1 MPGLPSLP
9 SMLTPRRSSTDELK
23 VNKGAVS
30 STSKQC
36 WSDQGQLPGLSK
48 EPQKPLA
55 GNQQEGA
62 KPLQRSGSL
71 ASVASV
77 AKLRTPRTRSCEVQ
91 AFDGAKAP
99 ESDEESSS
107 RPAEEVRN
115 SESVPQLQL
124 ATPRR
129 SSSRLMS
136 LPRAS
141 VSRAASAARAA
152 ARSSLPSPRP
162 APSPRRMPTAP
173 PPQSA
178 AREKSQGP
186 AAREEAVTEPEVS
199 PVQRPAGAET
209 PRTSK
214 GSIMRQLTP
223 RRLIPKLWK
232 SCEEGETRAE
242 TPRSARGSRSVAT
255 PARNQSG
262 SQSARCSPPSDSKA
276 SRSAPSAPVK
286 EAAEGDNVEV
296 DALTRKMLAAVYE
309 QPLAEEQAA
318 VVLGICPEV
327 SWLVQCTLR
336 SPLPPGWRQ
345 RSNGSYVNSETGEK
359 SALSP
364 ILDSFAKLARLA
376 LHARQAPSTAATAAA
391 WVRRARDDALKK
403 ALRQQDEWTGPHLDE
418 SAGAEYYHNSST
430 GTSTWSSPFAPDMY
444 LAHVADRLLQSEAFP
459 TRSSEDPTLED
470 VAAEIQTARQ
480 AQKSAR
486 ASAPRPASAMA
497 KTSSSRLE
505 SREES
510 DVKPCNESPVDAAAA
525 LAGAAAA
532 VAAAAAALTG
542 QGTASGSQD
551 GAGALANAAAA
562 LTAAVQLSSRGERP
576 GLGREKE
583 QQSREKQG
591 EQQGLSK
598 CMAEPVQSEQ
608 KGAEAVTSD
617 KPQDEIKADP
627 GAEEATPATTASS
640 GKEPPRFEILSQSED
655 ESESSESEDESAS
668 AAPAGPHVHLTGGT
682 GEQKLKLAP
691 VEVKAPAVESSTR
704 GTKKPISPLSS
715 EAALK
720 LAFELTTD
728 EQPKGEKPAE
738 ISSLL
743 GGNGARPA
751 VPKLTLAKPLPGP
764 PPRPS
769 AAPAPEDSSSSSSS
783 EAPLPPAPQP
793 AAART
798 VKKDSKIKAAP
809 APPTSA
815 ADLFSKGNR
824 TSCVGGA

>member
-1 MPGLPSLP
+1 
-9 SMLTPRRSSTDELK
+9 
-23 VNKGAVS
+23 
-30 STSKQC
+30 
-36 WSDQGQLPGLSK
+36 
-48 EPQKPLA
+48 
-55 GNQQEGA
+55 
-62 KPLQRSGSL
+62 
-71 ASVASV
+71 
-77 AKLRTPRTRSCEVQ
+77 
-91 AFDGAKAP
+91 
-99 ESDEESSS
+99 
-107 RPAEEVRN
+107 
-115 SESVPQLQL
+115 
-124 ATPRR
+124 
-129 SSSRLMS
+129 
-136 LPRAS
+136 
-141 VSRAASAARAA
+141 
-152 ARSSLPSPRP
+152 
-162 APSPRRMPTAP
+162 
-173 PPQSA
+173 
-178 AREKSQGP
+178 
-186 AAREEAVTEPEVS
+186 
-199 PVQRPAGAET
+199 
-209 PRTSK
+209 
-214 GSIMRQLTP
+214 MRQLTP

-232 SCEEGETRAE
+232 SSEEGETQAE

-262 SQSARCSPPSDSKA
+262 SQSARCSPPSDRKA
-276 SRSAPSAPVK
+276 SRPAPSAPVI
-286 EAAEGDNVEV
+286 EADEGDNVEV

-336 SPLPPGWRQ
+336 SPLPPGWRK

-359 SALSP
+359 SAISP
-364 ILDSFAKLARLA
+364 ILDYFAKLARLA
-376 LHARQAPSTAATAAA
+376 LHARQTPSTAATAAA

-418 SAGAEYYHNSST
+418 SVGAEYYHNSSA

-486 ASAPRPASAMA
+486 ASAPRPTSAMG
-497 KTSSSRLE
+497 KTSSSRGE

-510 DVKPCNESPVDAAAA
+510 DVKPRNESPVDAAAA

-542 QGTASGSQD
+542 QGAASGSQD
-551 GAGALANAAAA
+551 GAGALASAAAA
-562 LTAAVQLSSRGERP
+562 LTAAAQLSSRGERP

-598 CMAEPVQSEQ
+598 RMAEPAQSEQ

-617 KPQDEIKADP
+617 KPQDEIKAGP

-640 GKEPPRFEILSQSED
+640 GKEPPCFEILSQNED
-655 ESESSESEDESAS
+655 ESESSESEDESSLAE
-668 AAPAGPHVHLTGGT
+668 PAGGT

-691 VEVKAPAVESSTR
+691 VEVKAPAVEYRARPETSTR

-728 EQPKGEKPAE
+728 EQPKAEKPAE

-769 AAPAPEDSSSSSSS
+769 TAPASEDSSSSS
-783 EAPLPPAPQP
+783 EAPLPPAAPPAPAQP

-798 VKKDSKIKAAP
+798 VKKDKIKAAP